1 MKKKKI
7 ILIIVLILL
16 ILLGVLGYMYYATDF
31 LKSDEQLFWKY
42 AVKNS
47 EIAQLFNNDEII
59 NIKNKKVN
67 NSYKIDSSLNIHTKN
82 NVYMVSA
89 NTNAKNSSD
98 IFTKIGLKKDNTD
111 IIDCNFIKKNNIVG
125 FKMDELANGY
135 ITVKNGNLK
144 SLLQNMGIDNTT
156 NFPDSINFET
166 YSDVLELS
174 QDDVNYIT
182 DKYTKLIIS
191 DTNKKTIAKVGA
203 AGIKI
208 NDKIHTTTSYKIE
221 LSENEA
227 KKILVDVFNE
237 LSKDSRALNIIS
249 TKMKMLNLSD
259 EYSQINYISSK
270 FSNIANNIN
279 SLDTSDDELLEIIVY
294 AEKNELVQT
303 SIKIKQEKL
312 IKIVND
318 KENNK
323 INIKQEILK
332 ENLKDKFILSISD
345 VLNKILSQI
354 EEIEI
359 SNETKNENNI
369 ITNIDVLC
377 KNNITL
383 TYNSNLQ
390 VTENI
395 EESNDYDNSKK
406 LVLNDL
412 SKEQLKNLYN
422 ILSKNILSIYQDK
435 KAIIL
440 NKEQNSIAENNNEVQ

>member
-47 EIAQLFNNDEII
+47 EIAQLFNNNEII
-59 NIKNKKVN
+59 SIKNKKVN

-191 DTNKKTIAKVGA
+191 DTNKK
-203 AGIKI
+203 
-208 NDKIHTTTSYKIE
+208 NY
-221 LSENEA
+221 
-227 KKILVDVFNE
+227 
-237 LSKDSRALNIIS
+237 SKSRSGRN
-249 TKMKMLNLSD
+249 
-259 EYSQINYISSK
+259 
-270 FSNIANNIN
+270 
-279 SLDTSDDELLEIIVY
+279 
-294 AEKNELVQT
+294 KN
-303 SIKIKQEKL
+303 
-312 IKIVND
+312 
-318 KENNK
+318 
-323 INIKQEILK
+323 
-332 ENLKDKFILSISD
+332 
-345 VLNKILSQI
+345 
-354 EEIEI
+354 
-359 SNETKNENNI
+359 
-369 ITNIDVLC
+369 
-377 KNNITL
+377 
-383 TYNSNLQ
+383 
-390 VTENI
+390 
-395 EESNDYDNSKK
+395 
-406 LVLNDL
+406 
-412 SKEQLKNLYN
+412 
-422 ILSKNILSIYQDK
+422 
-435 KAIIL
+435 
-440 NKEQNSIAENNNEVQ
+440 

>member
-47 EIAQLFNNDEII
+47 EIAQIFNNDEII
-59 NIKNKKVN
+59 NIKNKKVD
-67 NSYKIDSSLNIHTKN
+67 NSYKIDSSLDIHTKN

-98 IFTKIGLKKDNTD
+98 IFTNIGLKKDNTD

-191 DTNKKTIAKVGA
+191 DTNKK
-203 AGIKI
+203 
-208 NDKIHTTTSYKIE
+208 NY
-221 LSENEA
+221 
-227 KKILVDVFNE
+227 
-237 LSKDSRALNIIS
+237 SKSRNGR
-249 TKMKMLNLSD
+249 
-259 EYSQINYISSK
+259 
-270 FSNIANNIN
+270 
-279 SLDTSDDELLEIIVY
+279 
-294 AEKNELVQT
+294 
-303 SIKIKQEKL
+303 
-312 IKIVND
+312 
-318 KENNK
+318 
-323 INIKQEILK
+323 
-332 ENLKDKFILSISD
+332 
-345 VLNKILSQI
+345 
-354 EEIEI
+354 
-359 SNETKNENNI
+359 
-369 ITNIDVLC
+369 
-377 KNNITL
+377 
-383 TYNSNLQ
+383 
-390 VTENI
+390 
-395 EESNDYDNSKK
+395 
-406 LVLNDL
+406 
-412 SKEQLKNLYN
+412 
-422 ILSKNILSIYQDK
+422 SKN
-435 KAIIL
+435 
-440 NKEQNSIAENNNEVQ
+440 

>member
-98 IFTKIGLKKDNTD
+98 IFTKIVLKKDNTD
-111 IIDCNFIKKNNIVG
+111 IIDCNFIKENNIVG

-144 SLLQNMGIDNTT
+144 SLLQNMGIEDTK

-191 DTNKKTIAKVGA
+191 DTNKK
-203 AGIKI
+203 
-208 NDKIHTTTSYKIE
+208 NY
-221 LSENEA
+221 
-227 KKILVDVFNE
+227 
-237 LSKDSRALNIIS
+237 SKSRS
-249 TKMKMLNLSD
+249 GR
-259 EYSQINYISSK
+259 
-270 FSNIANNIN
+270 
-279 SLDTSDDELLEIIVY
+279 
-294 AEKNELVQT
+294 
-303 SIKIKQEKL
+303 
-312 IKIVND
+312 
-318 KENNK
+318 
-323 INIKQEILK
+323 
-332 ENLKDKFILSISD
+332 
-345 VLNKILSQI
+345 
-354 EEIEI
+354 
-359 SNETKNENNI
+359 
-369 ITNIDVLC
+369 
-377 KNNITL
+377 
-383 TYNSNLQ
+383 
-390 VTENI
+390 
-395 EESNDYDNSKK
+395 
-406 LVLNDL
+406 
-412 SKEQLKNLYN
+412 
-422 ILSKNILSIYQDK
+422 SKN
-435 KAIIL
+435 
-440 NKEQNSIAENNNEVQ
+440 

>member
-1 MKKKKI
+1 
-7 ILIIVLILL
+7 
-16 ILLGVLGYMYYATDF
+16 
-31 LKSDEQLFWKY
+31 
-42 AVKNS
+42 
-47 EIAQLFNNDEII
+47 
-59 NIKNKKVN
+59 
-67 NSYKIDSSLNIHTKN
+67 
-82 NVYMVSA
+82 
-89 NTNAKNSSD
+89 
-98 IFTKIGLKKDNTD
+98 
-111 IIDCNFIKKNNIVG
+111 
-125 FKMDELANGY
+125 
-135 ITVKNGNLK
+135 
-144 SLLQNMGIDNTT
+144 
-156 NFPDSINFET
+156 
-166 YSDVLELS
+166 
-174 QDDVNYIT
+174 
-182 DKYTKLIIS
+182 
-191 DTNKKTIAKVGA
+191 
-203 AGIKI
+203 
-208 NDKIHTTTSYKIE
+208 
-221 LSENEA
+221 
-227 KKILVDVFNE
+227 
-237 LSKDSRALNIIS
+237 
-249 TKMKMLNLSD
+249 MKMLNLSD

-395 EESNDYDNSKK
+395 EESNDYDKK

>member
-42 AVKNS
+42 AVKNI
-47 EIAQLFNNDEII
+47 EIAQLFNNNEII
-59 NIKNKKVN
+59 SIKNKKVN
-67 NSYKIDSSLNIHTKN
+67 NSYKIDSSLNIYTKN

-191 DTNKKTIAKVGA
+191 DTNKK
-203 AGIKI
+203 
-208 NDKIHTTTSYKIE
+208 NY
-221 LSENEA
+221 
-227 KKILVDVFNE
+227 
-237 LSKDSRALNIIS
+237 SKSRSGRN
-249 TKMKMLNLSD
+249 
-259 EYSQINYISSK
+259 
-270 FSNIANNIN
+270 
-279 SLDTSDDELLEIIVY
+279 
-294 AEKNELVQT
+294 KN
-303 SIKIKQEKL
+303 
-312 IKIVND
+312 
-318 KENNK
+318 
-323 INIKQEILK
+323 
-332 ENLKDKFILSISD
+332 
-345 VLNKILSQI
+345 
-354 EEIEI
+354 
-359 SNETKNENNI
+359 
-369 ITNIDVLC
+369 
-377 KNNITL
+377 
-383 TYNSNLQ
+383 
-390 VTENI
+390 
-395 EESNDYDNSKK
+395 
-406 LVLNDL
+406 
-412 SKEQLKNLYN
+412 
-422 ILSKNILSIYQDK
+422 
-435 KAIIL
+435 
-440 NKEQNSIAENNNEVQ
+440 

>member
-1 MKKKKI
+1 MEKKKI

-144 SLLQNMGIDNTT
+144 SLLQNMGIDN
-156 NFPDSINFET
+156 FET

-174 QDDVNYIT
+174 PDDVNYIT

-191 DTNKKTIAKVGA
+191 DTNKK
-203 AGIKI
+203 
-208 NDKIHTTTSYKIE
+208 NY
-221 LSENEA
+221 
-227 KKILVDVFNE
+227 
-237 LSKDSRALNIIS
+237 SKSRSGRN
-249 TKMKMLNLSD
+249 
-259 EYSQINYISSK
+259 
-270 FSNIANNIN
+270 
-279 SLDTSDDELLEIIVY
+279 
-294 AEKNELVQT
+294 KN
-303 SIKIKQEKL
+303 
-312 IKIVND
+312 
-318 KENNK
+318 
-323 INIKQEILK
+323 
-332 ENLKDKFILSISD
+332 
-345 VLNKILSQI
+345 
-354 EEIEI
+354 
-359 SNETKNENNI
+359 
-369 ITNIDVLC
+369 
-377 KNNITL
+377 
-383 TYNSNLQ
+383 
-390 VTENI
+390 
-395 EESNDYDNSKK
+395 
-406 LVLNDL
+406 
-412 SKEQLKNLYN
+412 
-422 ILSKNILSIYQDK
+422 
-435 KAIIL
+435 
-440 NKEQNSIAENNNEVQ
+440 

>member
-111 IIDCNFIKKNNIVG
+111 IIDCNFIKENNIVG

-144 SLLQNMGIDNTT
+144 NLLQNMGIEDTT

-174 QDDVNYIT
+174 EDDVNYIT

-191 DTNKKTIAKVGA
+191 DTNKK
-203 AGIKI
+203 
-208 NDKIHTTTSYKIE
+208 NY
-221 LSENEA
+221 
-227 KKILVDVFNE
+227 
-237 LSKDSRALNIIS
+237 SKSRS
-249 TKMKMLNLSD
+249 GR
-259 EYSQINYISSK
+259 
-270 FSNIANNIN
+270 
-279 SLDTSDDELLEIIVY
+279 
-294 AEKNELVQT
+294 
-303 SIKIKQEKL
+303 
-312 IKIVND
+312 
-318 KENNK
+318 
-323 INIKQEILK
+323 
-332 ENLKDKFILSISD
+332 
-345 VLNKILSQI
+345 
-354 EEIEI
+354 
-359 SNETKNENNI
+359 
-369 ITNIDVLC
+369 
-377 KNNITL
+377 
-383 TYNSNLQ
+383 
-390 VTENI
+390 
-395 EESNDYDNSKK
+395 
-406 LVLNDL
+406 
-412 SKEQLKNLYN
+412 
-422 ILSKNILSIYQDK
+422 SKN
-435 KAIIL
+435 
-440 NKEQNSIAENNNEVQ
+440 

>member
-182 DKYTKLIIS
+182 DKYKKNYS
-191 DTNKKTIAKVGA
+191 KSRSGRNK
-203 AGIKI
+203 
-208 NDKIHTTTSYKIE
+208 N
-221 LSENEA
+221 
-227 KKILVDVFNE
+227 
-237 LSKDSRALNIIS
+237 
-249 TKMKMLNLSD
+249 
-259 EYSQINYISSK
+259 
-270 FSNIANNIN
+270 
-279 SLDTSDDELLEIIVY
+279 
-294 AEKNELVQT
+294 
-303 SIKIKQEKL
+303 
-312 IKIVND
+312 
-318 KENNK
+318 
-323 INIKQEILK
+323 
-332 ENLKDKFILSISD
+332 
-345 VLNKILSQI
+345 
-354 EEIEI
+354 
-359 SNETKNENNI
+359 
-369 ITNIDVLC
+369 
-377 KNNITL
+377 
-383 TYNSNLQ
+383 
-390 VTENI
+390 
-395 EESNDYDNSKK
+395 
-406 LVLNDL
+406 
-412 SKEQLKNLYN
+412 
-422 ILSKNILSIYQDK
+422 
-435 KAIIL
+435 
-440 NKEQNSIAENNNEVQ
+440 